1 MDVRADAMTRNVSAA
16 MQHHE
21 ALIYTGPERMRV
33 ILGIITCILLAALD
47 QTVVL
52 PAIPQMAATLGG
64 GAHLSW
70 VVSAFLLTSTAS
82 TPIYGKLS
90 DQLGRRAILVPAL
103 VFFLLASVW
112 CAVST
117 SVLSLI
123 LARAAQGLGGGA
135 LMAVSQAAVGDVVP
149 ARERGKYQAWFSGT
163 WAFASLAGPVAG
175 GFISQHFSWRWIF
188 WGNLP
193 IGGIALVLCIRGL
206 AGLAPAGLRTRIDY
220 AGATLMTV
228 SVTAIL
234 LALSMG
240 GVDFPWVSAGEGGL
254 LALSAVALA
263 GLIAQ
268 QRRAAA
274 PLFPGALLAQAGFRH
289 LLQISFY
296 NSAAMLG
303 AIFLLPLMLQWLYHA
318 TPDQAGLALVPFLGT
333 TTLGAFTAG
342 QITRH
347 TGNSRPVMIAG
358 LALSALA
365 FAVLA
370 AFPAAGSV
378 ALPVSLSA
386 VFGLGIGFML
396 PTTLIAAQS
405 QAGRQNMGT
414 ATAMLITI
422 RAMAGAFGAT
432 AAGALLALAHP
443 NLREG
448 FAMGFAACAALQ
460 VAALLVALRMEEV
473 RLASTIEAKG

>member
-1 MDVRADAMTRNVSAA
+1 

-21 ALIYTGPERMRV
+21 ALVYTGPERMRV

-193 IGGIALVLCIRGL
+193 VGFIALVLCIRGL
-206 AGLAPAGLRTRIDY
+206 SGLAPAGLRTRIDY

-254 LALSAVALA
+254 LALSVLALA
-263 GLIAQ
+263 SLVAQ
-268 QRRAAA
+268 QRRAVA

-289 LLQISFY
+289 ILQISFY
-296 NSAAMLG
+296 NGAAMLG

-318 TPDQAGLALVPFLGT
+318 TPGLAGLALVPFLGT
-333 TTLGAFTAG
+333 TTLGAFMAG
-342 QITRH
+342 QIIRH
-347 TGNSRPVMIAG
+347 TGNSRPVMIGG
-358 LALSALA
+358 LALSVLA

-370 AFPAAGSV
+370 ALPPAAGV
-378 ALPVSLSA
+378 AVPVILSA
-386 VFGLGIGFML
+386 VFGLGIGIMF
-396 PTTLIAAQS
+396 PTSLIVAQS

-414 ATAMLITI
+414 ATALLITT
-422 RAMAGAFGAT
+422 RAMGGAFGAT
-432 AAGALLALAHP
+432 AAGALLALAHHD
-443 NLREG
+443 LREG
-448 FAMGFAACAALQ
+448 FALGFAACAALQ
-460 VAALLVALRMEEV
+460 VAALIVALRMEEV
-473 RLASTIEAKG
+473 RLASTI